1 MTRFLSATIVA
12 FFFTALTSQAQEST
26 PKSYVDQ
33 EGKLYWNK
41 HMPVYL
47 FIGSTPS
54 KADHMLENTSTPEY
68 ANPHYLDTEGINF
81 IRSKDAFDIETQRI
95 VEPRIEVMYEVYADG
110 LPPLSA
116 ISLDNAPRYTAGGN
130 IYYGKG
136 LTATVTS
143 KDQISGV
150 EQIFYKINTSSFSPY
165 QNIIDMATEGE
176 YAISFYAKDNV
187 GNAEQTKSFA
197 FIVDTTHPESNLNI
211 NGITDDNVIAGGS
224 KIYILTED
232 NLSGVRRTYYKFDDE
247 EFKRYSPGSAINFSY
262 LEDGTHTLTYYSDD
276 NVDNTEAHKTLTFYY
291 DKTAPLMAADVLGDR
306 FVVDDQVY
314 FSGRTKL
321 KLTAVDNKVGVKEI
335 RYSIDGGEFGKYDQP
350 FYLPSV
356 SGEHTVRYY
365 SIDNMENQ
373 SASSA
378 GGFEEF
384 KHTVNKIYVD
394 LTGPSLSNR
403 ILGKQTTRNDT
414 LLIGPTSRIRLSATD
429 GESGLKSITYSINR
443 ATAETTYSDAF
454 NIEDEGAYNLEYF
467 GYDNVNNRNVDEF
480 HFQVDATAPSIFFQF
495 TVGAINTR
503 DGLDVYPSDAGLFI
517 AATDRKAGLA
527 NIYYSINGG
536 AEKAYGNLINGLR
549 RNKQHTIK
557 ARAIDRL
564 GNESESEISFYID
577 K

>member
-1 MTRFLSATIVA
+1 MLIA
-12 FFFTALTSQAQEST
+12 ALCSHAQERT
-26 PKSYVDQ
+26 PKSYVGKD
-33 EGKLYWNK
+33 GKLYWNK
-41 HMPVYL
+41 HMPLYL
-47 FIGSTPS
+47 FIGSTPD
-54 KADHMLENTSTPEY
+54 KAEHMLENTSTPEY

-81 IRSKDAFDIETQRI
+81 IRSKDAFDIETQQI
-95 VEPRIEVMYEVYADG
+95 VEPRVEVMYEVYADG
-110 LPPLSA
+110 LPPLSQIA
-116 ISLDNAPRYTAGGN
+116 LENAPRYASSGKV
-130 IYYGKG
+130 YFGKG
-136 LTATVTS
+136 LTATLSS

-150 EQIFYKINTSSFSPY
+150 EQVFYKLNSAAFSPY
-165 QNIIDMATEGE
+165 QSTVDMGTQGE
-176 YAISFYAKDNV
+176 YTLSYYAKDNV
-187 GNAEQTKSFA
+187 GNAEQTKSSS
-197 FIVDTTHPESNLNI
+197 FIVDTTSPESNLNI
-211 NGITDDNVIAGGS
+211 NGITDDNVISGGS

-232 NLSGVRRTYYKFDDE
+232 NLSGVRRTYYKFDSED
-247 EFKRYSPGSAINFSY
+247 FKRYSDGSAINFGY

-276 NVDNTEAHKTLTFYY
+276 NVDNTEAQKTLTFYF
-291 DKTAPLMAADVLGDR
+291 DKTAPLMAADILGDR

-335 RYSIDGGEFGKYDQP
+335 RYSIDGGDFDKYDQP

-403 ILGKQTTRNDT
+403 ILGQQTTRNDT
-414 LLIGPTSRIRLSATD
+414 LLIGPSSRIRLSASD
-429 GESGLKSITYSINR
+429 GESGLKSVTYSINR
-443 ATAETTYSDAF
+443 ETAENPYSDPF
-454 NIEDEGAYNLEYF
+454 SITEEGPYTLEYF

-480 HFQVDATAPSIFFQF
+480 FFQVDATAPDIFFQF
-495 TVGAINTR
+495 TVGSINTR
-503 DGLDVYPSDAGLFI
+503 EGLDVYPSDAGLFI

-564 GNESESEISFYID
+564 GNESTSEVSFYID